1 MKNLFAQHTEKEI
14 EDGIYCIYQHFKIF
28 WRQAAREEKADFGE
42 PCAECEKYLNIT
54 CNLDW
59 LANINVISPEGGFNP
74 RLRVRPDKSD
84 RL

>member
-42 PCAECEKYLNIT
+42 PCAECEKYNQACRSAENI
-54 CNLDW
+54 
-59 LANINVISPEGGFNP
+59 
-74 RLRVRPDKSD
+74 KSH
-84 RL
+84 RRGCRRAFCRRI